1 MSDCDARIF
10 PLWDSLGKNTGVG
23 CHVLVQEIFQ
33 TQGSHPCLLHCT
45 WILNCWA
52 TQETVVLQ
60 VPYSNSF
67 RQLGGNE
74 ELFLSLLGLSVS
86 SSEQSKCRSGTFWG
100 HVFSSPASPTTFISH
115 QNLKK
120 HVSTEK
126 LYFRLQ
132 RLSINIIVLFCSYIP
147 PHHPRWLFPQSM
159 MAKRPRGVQLSHSVV
174 SNSVTSWTAECHT
187 SLFITIWSLLKIMS
201 TESLM
206 PFNHLILCCSL
217 LLLPH
222 FSPGSESFQMSQV
235 FASGGQSIGV
245 STSASVIPMIIQD
258 WFPWRW
264 TSLISLQSKGLSRVF
279 SNTTVQKHQ
288 IFTAQLSL

>member
-60 VPYSNSF
+60 VPYSHSF

-86 SSEQSKCRSGTFWG
+86 SSKQSKCRSGTFWG

-126 LYFRLQ
+126 LYLRLQ

-147 PHHPRWLFPQSM
+147 PQPPVVISTVYDGKKTQGSSAQSLSCVQLCDLMDCRMPHFPVHHHLELAQNHVHRVIDAIQPSHPLLFPSPP
-159 MAKRPRGVQLSHSVV
+159 A
-174 SNSVTSWTAECHT
+174 
-187 SLFITIWSLLKIMS
+187 SLF
-201 TESLM
+201 
-206 PFNHLILCCSL
+206 P
-217 LLLPH
+217 
-222 FSPGSESFQMSQV
+222 
-235 FASGGQSIGV
+235 SI
-245 STSASVIPMIIQD
+245 
-258 WFPWRW
+258 
-264 TSLISLQSKGLSRVF
+264 RVF
-279 SNTTVQKHQ
+279 SNESGLCIRWSKYWGFNFSISHSNDYSRL
-288 IFTAQLSL
+288 ISLKMD